1 MNNYEK
7 RTLSKKTAFIE
18 AALILFGKQGF
29 TAVSIK
35 DIAALADVSQVSIY
49 NYFGSKEALIG
60 ECARVIMQ
68 DTIALAEEILA
79 SEGTF
84 TQKLERAI
92 QLCNAEI
99 NLSLSKFISKE
110 ASKDQQ
116 FLILLINNINS
127 LKKDIYMKYVASG
140 KEAQVI
146 DNAISDEVIQL
157 FIDAINSLG
166 LTVPEE
172 ELEEKQ
178 AEIIQLFLYG
188 LIGQGRK

>member
-1 MNNYEK
+1 NYEK
-7 RTLSKKTAFIE
+7 RTLSKKTAIIE

-92 QLCNAEI
+92 QLCNTEI

-116 FLILLINNINS
+116 FLILLVNNINS
-127 LKKDIYMKYVASG
+127 LKKDIYMKYVAAG

>member
-7 RTLSKKTAFIE
+7 RTLSKKTAIIE
-18 AALILFGKQGF
+18 AAQILFGKQGF

-116 FLILLINNINS
+116 FLILLVNNIIS
-127 LKKDIYMKYVASG
+127 LKKDIYMKYVAAG

>member
-7 RTLSKKTAFIE
+7 RTQKKKLAIIQ
-18 AALILFGKQGF
+18 AALTLFGKQGF
-29 TAVSIK
+29 SDVSIK
-35 DIAALADVSQVSIY
+35 EIAALADVSQVSIY
-49 NYFGSKEALIG
+49 NYFGSKEALVA
-60 ECARVIMQ
+60 ECARIIMQ
-68 DTIALAEEILA
+68 DTIALAEEILV

-116 FLILLINNINS
+116 FLMLLVNNINS
-127 LKKDIYMKYVASG
+127 LKKDIYMKYVAAG

-157 FIDAINSLG
+157 FIDAINGLG

-172 ELEEKQ
+172 ELAEKQ

-188 LIGQGRK
+188 LIGKAQK

>member
-7 RTLSKKTAFIE
+7 RTLSKKTAIIE
-18 AALILFGKQGF
+18 AAQILFGNQGF

-116 FLILLINNINS
+116 FLILLVNNINS
-127 LKKDIYMKYVASG
+127 LKKDIYMKYVAAG

>member
-7 RTLSKKTAFIE
+7 RTLSKKTAIIE
-18 AALILFGKQGF
+18 AALILFGKQGY

-116 FLILLINNINS
+116 FLILLVNNINS
-127 LKKDIYMKYVASG
+127 LKKDIYMKYVAAG

>member
-7 RTLSKKTAFIE
+7 RTLSKKTAIIE

-68 DTIALAEEILA
+68 DTIALAEEVLA

-116 FLILLINNINS
+116 FLILLVNNINS
-127 LKKDIYMKYVASG
+127 LKKDIYMKYVAAG

>member
-7 RTLSKKTAFIE
+7 RTLSKKTAIIE

-116 FLILLINNINS
+116 FLILLVNNINS
-127 LKKDIYMKYVASG
+127 LKKEIYMKYVAAG

>member
-1 MNNYEK
+1 YEK
-7 RTLSKKTAFIE
+7 RTLSKKTAIIE
-18 AALILFGKQGF
+18 AAQILFGKQGF

-116 FLILLINNINS
+116 FLILLVNNINS
-127 LKKDIYMKYVASG
+127 LKKDIYMKYVAAG

-172 ELEEKQ
+172 EIEEKQ

>member
-7 RTLSKKTAFIE
+7 RTLSKKTAIIE
-18 AALILFGKQGF
+18 AAQILFGKQGF

-116 FLILLINNINS
+116 FLILLVNNINS
-127 LKKDIYMKYVASG
+127 LKKDIY
-140 KEAQVI
+140 
-146 DNAISDEVIQL
+146 
-157 FIDAINSLG
+157 
-166 LTVPEE
+166 
-172 ELEEKQ
+172 
-178 AEIIQLFLYG
+178 
-188 LIGQGRK
+188 

>member
-7 RTLSKKTAFIE
+7 RTQKKKLAIIQ
-18 AALILFGKQGF
+18 AALTLFGKQGF
-29 TAVSIK
+29 SDVSIK

-49 NYFGSKEALIG
+49 NYFGSKEALVG
-60 ECARVIMQ
+60 ECARIIMQ

-99 NLSLSKFISKE
+99 NLSLSKYISKE
-110 ASKDQQ
+110 ASKDPQ
-116 FLILLINNINS
+116 FLMLLVNNINS
-127 LKKDIYMKYVASG
+127 LKKEIYMKYVTAG
-140 KEAQVI
+140 KKEKVI

-166 LTVPEE
+166 HTVPEE
-172 ELEEKQ
+172 KLEEKQ

-188 LIGQGRK
+188 LIGKAQK

>member
-7 RTLSKKTAFIE
+7 RTLSKKTAIIE
-18 AALILFGKQGF
+18 AAQILFGKQGF

-116 FLILLINNINS
+116 FLILLVNNINS
-127 LKKDIYMKYVASG
+127 LKKDIYMKCVAAG

>member
-1 MNNYEK
+1 YEK
-7 RTLSKKTAFIE
+7 RTLSKKTAIIE

-116 FLILLINNINS
+116 FLILLVNNINS
-127 LKKDIYMKYVASG
+127 LKKDIYMKYVAAG

>member
-7 RTLSKKTAFIE
+7 RTLSKKTAIIE
-18 AALILFGKQGF
+18 AAQILFGKQGF

-116 FLILLINNINS
+116 FLILLVNNINS
-127 LKKDIYMKYVASG
+127 LKKDIYMKYVAAG

-188 LIGQGRK
+188 VIGQGRK

>member
-7 RTLSKKTAFIE
+7 RTLSKKTAIIE
-18 AALILFGKQGF
+18 AAQILFGKQGF

-68 DTIALAEEILA
+68 DTIVLAEEILA
-79 SEGTF
+79 SEGIF

-116 FLILLINNINS
+116 FLILLVNNINS
-127 LKKDIYMKYVASG
+127 LKKDIYMKYVAAG

>member
-7 RTLSKKTAFIE
+7 RTLSKKTAIIE
-18 AALILFGKQGF
+18 AAQILFGKHGF

-116 FLILLINNINS
+116 FLILLVNNINS
-127 LKKDIYMKYVASG
+127 LKKDIYMKYVAAG

-172 ELEEKQ
+172 EIEEKQ

>member
-7 RTLSKKTAFIE
+7 RTLSKKTAIIE
-18 AALILFGKQGF
+18 AAQILFGKQGF

-116 FLILLINNINS
+116 FLILLVNNINS
-127 LKKDIYMKYVASG
+127 LKKDIYMKYVAAG

-166 LTVPEE
+166 LTVPEK

>member
-1 MNNYEK
+1 NNYEK
-7 RTLSKKTAFIE
+7 RTLSKKTAIIE
-18 AALILFGKQGF
+18 AAQILFGKQGF

-116 FLILLINNINS
+116 FLILLVNNINS
-127 LKKDIYMKYVASG
+127 LKKDIYMKYVAAG

>member
-7 RTLSKKTAFIE
+7 RTLSKKTAIIE

-116 FLILLINNINS
+116 FLILLVNNINS
-127 LKKDIYMKYVASG
+127 LKKDIYMKYVAAG
-140 KEAQVI
+140 KEDQVI

>member
-7 RTLSKKTAFIE
+7 RTLSKKTAIIE
-18 AALILFGKQGF
+18 AAQILFGKQGF

-99 NLSLSKFISKE
+99 NLSLSKCISKE

-116 FLILLINNINS
+116 FLILLVNNINS
-127 LKKDIYMKYVASG
+127 LKKDIYMKYVAAG

>member
-7 RTLSKKTAFIE
+7 RTLSKKTAIIE

-92 QLCNAEI
+92 QLCNTEI

-116 FLILLINNINS
+116 FLILLVNNINS
-127 LKKDIYMKYVASG
+127 LKKDIYMKYVAAG

-188 LIGQGRK
+188 LIGQG

>member
-7 RTLSKKTAFIE
+7 RTLSKKTAIIE
-18 AALILFGKQGF
+18 AAQILFGKQGF

-116 FLILLINNINS
+116 FLILLVNNINS
-127 LKKDIYMKYVASG
+127 LKKDIYMKYVAAG

-172 ELEEKQ
+172 EIEEKQ

-188 LIGQGRK
+188 LIGQG